1 VLAQWF
7 PENIAKD
14 GAAPAQKAKLVSA
27 APAPDA
33 RPTPKGGKRRSGLW
47 WGAAAPS
54 DSADVHGVPV
64 PGPLSG
70 QQSLTIGLVIAASTA
85 WLGRKY
91 WKA

>member
-1 VLAQWF
+1 MRVQWF

-14 GAAPAQKAKLVSA
+14 GGAPAPKAKLVSV

-33 RPTPKGGKRRSGLW
+33 RPTPKDGKRRSGLW
-47 WGAAAPS
+47 WGAATPS
-54 DSADVHGVPV
+54 DGADVHGV

-70 QQSLTIGLVIAASTA
+70 QQSLTLGLVIAASTA